1 MQKGKVRFRRPTAD
15 EQAVL
20 LGMSPRLLVRPQD
33 IQKCDQILIEH
44 HYLHSAQLVGE
55 QLRYAVTWRG
65 QWFAVATWSAAALH
79 LKARDQ
85 FIGGTE
91 EQRRQRL
98 PLVVNNARLYCLVR
112 SIEYTLGTKKGPNQ
126 FIVFM

>member
-15 EQAVL
+15 EHTVL
-20 LGMSPRLLVRPQD
+20 LGMSVKLLVRPKD
-33 IQKCDQILIEH
+33 IQKCDRMLIEH

-55 QLRYAVTWRG
+55 RLRYAVIWKG

-85 FIGGTE
+85 FIGWTE
-91 EQRRQRL
+91 EPEAPALIAGSRFR
-98 PLVVNNARLYCLVR
+98 VARN
-112 SIEYTLGTKKGPNQ
+112 T
-126 FIVFM
+126 